1 MTSPLRSLRTVLR
14 LPTRLEWRIAGRYL
28 RSRRNSRAASL
39 NTVISTGGVIV
50 GVTALIVV
58 LGVMNG
64 LRNDLRER
72 ILVANPHLRVLT
84 YGAGLRVDDWRNAMK
99 VILSDPDVVAAAP
112 EVITQSIITRGADYA
127 EAINVVGFEPD
138 TGKVSDAPVALSTM
152 LFPCTLAFGCKTTL
166 LISNNSFCCMPRGLG
181 STPRNIL
188 SASASVKPLG
198 FPIFCKST
206 RWKLSINAFP
216 NSEKVFKKYSSR
228 YSES

>member
-1 MTSPLRSLRTVLR
+1 MTASVAGDSQRSRPGSAVKAKLRNLWHEITASLRW
-14 LPTRLEWRIAGRYL
+14 PSKLEWRIARRYL
-28 RSRRNSRAASL
+28 RSRRNSRTASL

-84 YGAGLRVDDWRNAMK
+84 YGAGLRVDDWRSAMK

-127 EAINVVGFEPD
+127 E
-138 TGKVSDAPVALSTM
+138 
-152 LFPCTLAFGCKTTL
+152 
-166 LISNNSFCCMPRGLG
+166 
-181 STPRNIL
+181 
-188 SASASVKPLG
+188 
-198 FPIFCKST
+198 
-206 RWKLSINAFP
+206 
-216 NSEKVFKKYSSR
+216 
-228 YSES
+228 